1 MERDTE
7 VDSEAEEETVDTV
20 STFLSDKNMLVH
32 DEDEETIAFSPNVA
46 RSTMNTLIH
55 KIQTLRGKLIM
66 DYEHTSAH
74 WDPRKHQNTHIIP
87 GQDIVGLQC
96 PSCASVMTQRIGC
109 KNAPKQKGSK
119 PPVYTGP
126 AATKMQCNAAKLAR
140 MEGSTDRC
148 SECVVCRFVLEHVVP
163 EGSCM
168 PDCGCMDCNC
178 LGDPRVHKLQ
188 FDVANRFDSTI
199 ALHELSL
206 SVIIYQLMTINN
218 YTIFVIRNDLDQ
230 NQGVPHYSS
239 SEMLVLGAWCEGDA
253 AAYLVIHWALPHQC
267 SNRADAHVHRRKHM
281 EGTKGDVRAAE
292 PSAARTLTNRRVA
305 VPSLPHV
312 VVPYALIETH

>member
-1 MERDTE
+1 
-7 VDSEAEEETVDTV
+7 
-20 STFLSDKNMLVH
+20 
-32 DEDEETIAFSPNVA
+32 
-46 RSTMNTLIH
+46 
-55 KIQTLRGKLIM
+55 M

-96 PSCASVMTQRIGC
+96 PPCASVMTQRIGC
-109 KNAPKQKGSK
+109 KNAPKQTGSK

-163 EGSCM
+163 
-168 PDCGCMDCNC
+168 
-178 LGDPRVHKLQ
+178 V
-188 FDVANRFDSTI
+188 
-199 ALHELSL
+199 SL

-239 SEMLVLGAWCEGDA
+239 SEMLVLGAWCEGNA
-253 AAYLVIHWALPHQC
+253 AAYLVINWALPHQC

-292 PSAARTLTNRRVA
+292 PSAARTLTNRRVT

-312 VVPYALIETH
+312 VAPYALIETH